1 LTRKRARVVWSSR
14 VGETSTFEK
23 KSDGVPWRKKQV
35 SNGVL
40 VSTTKVN
47 NGLVSV
53 VITVYRINIKLRLI
67 LKIKTRTEDRK
78 AQGYIQAIRQ
88 QL

>member
-35 SNGVL
+35 SNGAL
-40 VSTTKVN
+40 VSTTKVSD
-47 NGLVSV
+47 GLVSV
-53 VITVYRINIKLRLI
+53 VITVYRIN
-67 LKIKTRTEDRK
+67 T
-78 AQGYIQAIRQ
+78 QVSN
-88 QL
+88 